1 MKVRID
7 PVVPD
12 IKALR
17 PKLQAVYLSMFEETE
32 VLSIEFIVASIS
44 RPVFKL
50 DKALSIRVPVW
61 KMLTCDRIRLSF
73 LSSHIDAYVML
84 VGDSDKV
91 FETTLS
97 PSE

>member
-7 PVVPD
+7 PVVPE

-50 DKALSIRVPVW
+50 DKALSIPVW